1 MNIVLKSLDLVH
13 FKCFPKLHLDFHEG
27 VNNIYGENAAGKTS
41 VYDALTWLLFNKDS
55 AGGARPDIKPHHAPA
70 GTMPEVTAIL
80 TVDGE
85 PIKLRKVLREKWEK
99 PRGSSIARYAG
110 DTRDYYIDD
119 VPLAENEYK
128 RRIAELIDERQFKLL
143 TDVWAV
149 TKGMHWKDRR
159 TLLAEICGLPED
171 KQLLA
176 AAPQFAELNEKVG
189 RRTVDEYKSV
199 LMKQRKDM
207 NANLNTLPVR
217 VDECSRMVSELESL
231 DFAAARAESDRLQA
245 ERERLQGEIVKLS
258 NNTLAAQARNER
270 DELKNQLSELEVENN
285 AHLAS
290 QRVPVEDETPALTAA
305 LDRAKHEAD
314 RLTRTIA
321 QETDYIASGET
332 RLNYYRARWRAI
344 DAEPF
349 TADRCPTCG
358 QVFPAERLA
367 ESRAAFAEHQKQRKD
382 ALLEDSKMVKQGIA
396 AAKDRLL
403 AAETALKTAQDEV
416 QKAQITL
423 DSYTPPVEIT
433 PENLPDYDRRKGA
446 ILTLIADA
454 DKRIDRLTGDTEQE
468 RRRLETA
475 LSAVTAEKLRHDAV
489 LAKEQT
495 LADTRRRIADLQA
508 EQRTAAAEVEQMDRL
523 IAMCEE
529 FTRYRVQAITESV
542 NSKFRLT
549 RWRLFTELVNG
560 GLADCCEPM
569 DRNGSTFDGTNN
581 AMKINIGMD
590 IIDTLSEF
598 YGVRV
603 PLFVD
608 NAESVT
614 QLQPIGSQVVR
625 LVVSEQDKELRIE

>member
-1 MNIVLKSLDLVH
+1 MKIELKSLDLVH

-27 VNNIYGENAAGKTS
+27 VNSLFGANAAGKTS
-41 VYDALTWLLFNKDS
+41 VYDALTWLLFDKDS
-55 AGGARPDIKPHHAPA
+55 AGHSRPAIKPTGAPA

-80 TVDGE
+80 EVDGE

-99 PRGSSIARYAG
+99 PRGSSIERYAG

-119 VPLAENEYK
+119 VPLAENAYK

-176 AAPQFAELNEKVG
+176 TAPQFTELNEKVG

-217 VDECSRMVSELESL
+217 VDECSRMVAELESL
-231 DFAAARAESDRLQA
+231 DFAAAHSESDRLQA
-245 ERERLQGEIVKLS
+245 ERERVQGELVKLT
-258 NNTLAAQARNER
+258 NDTLTAQAKNER
-270 DELKNQLSELEVENN
+270 DALQNQLSELEVENN
-285 AHLAS
+285 AHLVS
-290 QRVPVEDETPALTAA
+290 QRVPVEDETPVLTAA
-305 LDRAKHEAD
+305 LDRAKCEAD
-314 RLTRTIA
+314 RLTRTVA
-321 QETDYIASGET
+321 RETDYITTGENC
-332 RLNYYRARWRAI
+332 LNDYRARWRAI
-344 DAEPF
+344 DAEEF
-349 TADRCPTCG
+349 TETVCPTCH
-358 QVFPAERLA
+358 QPLPAEQVA
-367 ESRAAFAEHQKQRKD
+367 EAREAFAAHQQQRKD
-382 ALLEDSKMVKQGIA
+382 TLLEDSKFVKRGIA
-396 AAKDRLL
+396 AAQERL
-403 AAETALKTAQDEV
+403 ASAETALKNAQDEV
-416 QKAQITL
+416 QKAQAAL
-423 DSYTPPVEIT
+423 DSYTPPVIT
-433 PENLPDYDRRKGA
+433 EPENLPDYDRRRNA
-446 ILTLIADA
+446 IQMLITDTE
-454 DKRIDRLTGDTEQE
+454 KRIDRLNSDTAAEKT
-468 RRRLETA
+468 RLETEH
-475 LSAVTAEKLRHDAV
+475 AELTRRKLESDAV

-495 LADTRRRIADLQA
+495 LADTKKRIAELQA
-508 EQRTAAAEVEQMDRL
+508 EQRKAAAEVEQMDRL

-549 RWRLFTELVNG
+549 RWRLFTEQVNG

-569 DRNGSTFDGTNN
+569 DRNGSTFEGTNN
-581 AMKINIGMD
+581 AMQINIGMD
-590 IIDTLSEF
+590 IIDTLSAHF
-598 YGVRV
+598 GRRV

-614 QLQPIGSQVVR
+614 HLQPIGSQVVR

>member
-1 MNIVLKSLDLVH
+1 MKIELKSLDLVH

-27 VNNIYGENAAGKTS
+27 VNSLFGANAAGKTS
-41 VYDALTWLLFNKDS
+41 VYDALTWLLFDKDS
-55 AGGARPDIKPHHAPA
+55 AGHSRPAIKPTGVPA

-80 TVDGE
+80 KVDGE

-99 PRGSSIARYAG
+99 PRGSSIERYAG

-119 VPLAENEYK
+119 VPLAENAYK

-176 AAPQFAELNEKVG
+176 TAPQFTELNEKVG

-217 VDECSRMVSELESL
+217 VDECSRMVAELESL
-231 DFAAARAESDRLQA
+231 DFAAAHSESDRLQA
-245 ERERLQGEIVKLS
+245 ERERVQGELVKLT
-258 NNTLAAQARNER
+258 NDTLTAQAKNER
-270 DELKNQLSELEVENN
+270 DALQNQLSELEVENN
-285 AHLAS
+285 AHLVS
-290 QRVPVEDETPALTAA
+290 QRVPVEDETPVLTAA
-305 LDRAKHEAD
+305 LDRAKCEAD
-314 RLTRTIA
+314 RLTRTVA
-321 QETDYIASGET
+321 RETDYITTGENC
-332 RLNYYRARWRAI
+332 LNDYRARWRAI
-344 DAEPF
+344 DAEEF
-349 TADRCPTCG
+349 TETVCPTCH
-358 QVFPAERLA
+358 QPLPAEQVA
-367 ESRAAFAEHQKQRKD
+367 EAREAFAAHQQQRKD
-382 ALLEDSKMVKQGIA
+382 TLLEDSKFVKRGIA
-396 AAKDRLL
+396 AAQERL
-403 AAETALKTAQDEV
+403 ASAETALKNAQDEV
-416 QKAQITL
+416 QKAQAAL
-423 DSYTPPVEIT
+423 DSYTPPVIT
-433 PENLPDYDRRKGA
+433 EPENLPDYDRRRNA
-446 ILTLIADA
+446 IQMLITDTE
-454 DKRIDRLTGDTEQE
+454 KRIDRLNSDTAAEKT
-468 RRRLETA
+468 RLETEH
-475 LSAVTAEKLRHDAV
+475 AELTRRKLESDAV

-495 LADTRRRIADLQA
+495 LADTKKRIAELQT
-508 EQRTAAAEVEQMDRL
+508 EQRKAAAEVEQMDRL

-549 RWRLFTELVNG
+549 RWRLFTEQVNG

-569 DRNGSTFDGTNN
+569 DMNGSTFEGTNN
-581 AMKINIGMD
+581 AMQINIGMD
-590 IIDTLSEF
+590 IIDTLSAHF
-598 YGVRV
+598 GRRV

-614 QLQPIGSQVVR
+614 HLQPIGSQVVR

>member
-1 MNIVLKSLDLVH
+1 MNILLKSLDLVH
-13 FKCFPKLHLDFHEG
+13 FKCFPKLHLDFHDG

-70 GTMPEVTAIL
+70 GTMPEVTAVL
-80 TVDGE
+80 EVDGE

-99 PRGSSIARYAG
+99 PRGSSIERYAG

-128 RRIAELIDERQFKLL
+128 RRIAELIDEQQFKLL

-149 TKGMHWKDRR
+149 TSKMHWKDRR

-207 NANLNTLPVR
+207 NVNLNTLPVR
-217 VDECSRMVSELESL
+217 VDECSRMVTELESL
-231 DFAAARAESDRLQA
+231 DFAAAHSESDRLQA
-245 ERERLQGEIVKLS
+245 ERERVQGELVKLT
-258 NNTLAAQARNER
+258 NNTLAAQARNE
-270 DELKNQLSELEVENN
+270 LGALQNQLRELETENN

-290 QRVPVEDETPALTAA
+290 QRVPVEDKTDELRRALSERKQ
-305 LDRAKHEAD
+305 DVD
-314 RLTRTIA
+314 RLQRTIDHEK
-321 QETDYIASGET
+321 QYIADGET
-332 RLNYYRARWRAI
+332 RLNDYRARWRAI
-344 DAEPF
+344 DAEEF
-349 TADRCPTCG
+349 TETVCPTCH
-358 QVFPAERLA
+358 QPLPAEQVA
-367 ESRAAFAEHQKQRKD
+367 EAREAFDAYQQQRKD
-382 ALLEDSKMVKQGIA
+382 ALLEDSKLVKQGIA
-396 AAKDRLL
+396 AAQERL
-403 AAETALKTAQDEV
+403 ANAETALKSAQDEV

-495 LADTRRRIADLQA
+495 LADTRRRIAELQA

-542 NSKFRLT
+542 NSRFRLT
-549 RWRLFTELVNG
+549 RWRLFTEQVNG

-569 DRNGSTFDGTNN
+569 DRNGSTFEGTNN

-614 QLQPIGSQVVR
+614 HLQPIGSQVVR

>member
-1 MNIVLKSLDLVH
+1 MKIELKSLDLVH

-27 VNNIYGENAAGKTS
+27 VNSLFGANAAGKTS
-41 VYDALTWLLFNKDS
+41 VYDALTWLLFDKDS
-55 AGGARPDIKPHHAPA
+55 AGHSRPAVKPTGAPA
-70 GTMPEVTAIL
+70 GAMPEVTAIL
-80 TVDGE
+80 EVDGE

-99 PRGSSIARYAG
+99 PRGSSIERYAG

-119 VPLAENEYK
+119 VPLAENAYK
-128 RRIAELIDERQFKLL
+128 RRITELIDERQFKLL

-149 TKGMHWKDRR
+149 AKGMHWKDRR

-176 AAPQFAELNEKVG
+176 TAPQFAELTEKVG

-217 VDECSRMVSELESL
+217 VDECSRMVAELESL
-231 DFAAARAESDRLQA
+231 DFAAAHSESDRLQA
-245 ERERLQGEIVKLS
+245 ERERVQGELVKLT
-258 NNTLAAQARNER
+258 NNTLAAQARNEL
-270 DELKNQLSELEVENN
+270 DALQNQLRELETENN

-305 LDRAKHEAD
+305 LDRAKREAD

-321 QETDYIASGET
+321 QECDLILSGET
-332 RLNYYRARWRAI
+332 RLNDYRARWRAI
-344 DAEPF
+344 DAEVF
-349 TADRCPTCG
+349 TDEHCPTCG

-367 ESRAAFAEHQKQRKD
+367 VARQSFEGGKNRRKNE
-382 ALLEDSKMVKQGIA
+382 LLEDSNLLKTQIS

-403 AAETALKTAQDEV
+403 TAETALKTAQDEV
-416 QKAQITL
+416 QKAQIAL
-423 DSYTPPVEIT
+423 DSYTPPVEVVS
-433 PENLPDYDRRKGA
+433 ENLPDYDRRKGA

-454 DKRIDRLTGDTEQE
+454 DKRIDRLNSDTEQE

-475 LSAVTAEKLRHDAV
+475 LSAVTAEKLTHDAV

-542 NSKFRLT
+542 NSRFRLT
-549 RWRLFTELVNG
+549 RWQLFTEQVNG

-569 DRNGSTFDGTNN
+569 DSNGTAFEGTNN

-590 IIDTLSEF
+590 IIDTLSAHF
-598 YGVRV
+598 GRRV

-614 QLQPIGSQVVR
+614 HLQPIGSQVVR
-625 LVVSEQDKELRIE
+625 LVVSEADKELRIE

>member
-1 MNIVLKSLDLVH
+1 MKIELKSLDLVH

-27 VNNIYGENAAGKTS
+27 VNSLFGANAAGKTS
-41 VYDALTWLLFNKDS
+41 VYDALTWLLFDKDS
-55 AGGARPDIKPHHAPA
+55 AGHSRPAIKPTGASA

-80 TVDGE
+80 EVDGE

-99 PRGSSIARYAG
+99 PRGSSIERYAG

-119 VPLAENEYK
+119 VPLAENAYK

-176 AAPQFAELNEKVG
+176 TAPQFTELNEKVG

-231 DFAAARAESDRLQA
+231 DFAAAHAESDRLQT

-270 DELKNQLSELEVENN
+270 DALQVQLRELEAENA

-305 LDRAKHEAD
+305 LDRAKREAD

-321 QETDYIASGET
+321 QERDLVLNGET
-332 RLNYYRARWRAI
+332 RLDDYRARWRAI
-344 DAEPF
+344 DAEVF
-349 TADRCPTCG
+349 TDEHCPTCG

-382 ALLEDSKMVKQGIA
+382 ALLEDSKMVKQGIS

-403 AAETALKTAQDEV
+403 TAETALKTAQDEV

-454 DKRIDRLTGDTEQE
+454 DKRIDRLNSDTEQE

-475 LSAVTAEKLRHDAV
+475 LSAVTAEKLTHDAV

-495 LADTRRRIADLQA
+495 LADTRRRIAALQA
-508 EQRTAAAEVEQMDRL
+508 EQRTAAAEMEQMDRL

-542 NSKFRLT
+542 NSRFRLT
-549 RWRLFTELVNG
+549 RWRLFTEQVNG

-569 DRNGSTFDGTNN
+569 DSNGTAFEGTNN

-614 QLQPIGSQVVR
+614 HLQEIGSQVVR
-625 LVVSEQDKELRIE
+625 LVVSEADKELRIE

>member
-1 MNIVLKSLDLVH
+1 MKIELKSLDLVH

-27 VNNIYGENAAGKTS
+27 VNSLFGANAAGKTS
-41 VYDALTWLLFNKDS
+41 VYDALTWLLFDKDS
-55 AGGARPDIKPHHAPA
+55 AGHSRPAIKPTGAPA
-70 GTMPEVTAIL
+70 GAMPEVTAML
-80 TVDGE
+80 EVDGE

-99 PRGSSIARYAG
+99 PRGSSIERYAG

-119 VPLAENEYK
+119 VPLAENAYK
-128 RRIAELIDERQFKLL
+128 RRIAELIDEQQFKLL

-149 TKGMHWKDRR
+149 TSKMHWKDRR

-189 RRTVDEYKSV
+189 RRTVDEFKSV

-217 VDECSRMVSELESL
+217 VDECSRMVGELESL
-231 DFAAARAESDRLQA
+231 DFAAAHSESDRLQA

-542 NSKFRLT
+542 NSRFRLT
-549 RWRLFTELVNG
+549 RWRLFTEQVNG

-569 DRNGSTFDGTNN
+569 DSNGTAFEGTNN
-581 AMKINIGMD
+581 AMKINIGVD

>member
-1 MNIVLKSLDLVH
+1 MNILLKSLDLVH
-13 FKCFPKLHLDFHEG
+13 FKCFNVLHLDFHEG
-27 VNNIYGENAAGKTS
+27 VNNIYGENTAGKTS

-55 AGGARPDIKPHHAPA
+55 AGNARPDIKPHGAPA
-70 GTMPEVTAIL
+70 GTMPEVTAVL
-80 TVDGE
+80 EVDGE
-85 PIKLRKVLREKWEK
+85 PLKLRKVLREKWEK
-99 PRGSSIARYAG
+99 PRGSSIERYAG

-128 RRIAELIDERQFKLL
+128 RRIAELIDEQQFKLL

-149 TKGMHWKDRR
+149 TSKMHWKDRR

-217 VDECSRMVSELESL
+217 VDECSRMVTELESL
-231 DFAAARAESDRLQA
+231 DFAAAHSESDRLQA
-245 ERERLQGEIVKLS
+245 ERERVRGELVKLA

-270 DELKNQLSELEVENN
+270 DTLQVQLRELEAENA

-290 QRVPVEDETPALTAA
+290 QRVPVEDETSALTAA
-305 LDRAKHEAD
+305 LDRAKLEAD

-321 QETDYIASGET
+321 QERDLVLNGET
-332 RLNYYRARWRAI
+332 RLDDYRARWRAI
-344 DAEPF
+344 DAEVF
-349 TADRCPTCG
+349 TDEHCPTCG

-367 ESRAAFAEHQKQRKD
+367 AAQQSFEDGKNRRKNE
-382 ALLEDSKMVKQGIA
+382 LLEDSNLLKTQIS

-403 AAETALKTAQDEV
+403 TAETALKTAQDEV
-416 QKAQITL
+416 QKAQIAL
-423 DSYTPPVEIT
+423 DGYTPPVIT
-433 PENLPDYDRRKGA
+433 EPENLPDYDRRGNA
-446 ILTLIADA
+446 IRTLIADA
-454 DKRIDRLTGDTEQE
+454 EKRLDRLNGDTAAEKS
-468 RRRLETA
+468 RLETEH
-475 LSAVTAEKLRHDAV
+475 AELTRRKLESDAV

-495 LADTRRRIADLQA
+495 LADTRRRIAELQA

-549 RWRLFTELVNG
+549 RWRLFTEQVNG

-569 DRNGSTFDGTNN
+569 DSNGTAFEGTNN

-614 QLQPIGSQVVR
+614 HLQPIGSQVVR

>member
-1 MNIVLKSLDLVH
+1 MKIELKSLDLVH

-27 VNNIYGENAAGKTS
+27 VNSLFGANAAGKTS
-41 VYDALTWLLFNKDS
+41 VYDALTWLLFDKDS
-55 AGGARPDIKPHHAPA
+55 AGHSRPAVKPTGAPA
-70 GTMPEVTAIL
+70 GAMPEVTAIL
-80 TVDGE
+80 EVDGE

-99 PRGSSIARYAG
+99 PRGSSIERYAG

-119 VPLAENEYK
+119 VPLAENAYK

-171 KQLLA
+171 KQLLST
-176 AAPQFAELNEKVG
+176 APQFVELAEKVG

-217 VDECSRMVSELESL
+217 VDECSRMVAELESL
-231 DFAAARAESDRLQA
+231 DFAAAHSESDRLQA
-245 ERERLQGEIVKLS
+245 ERERVQGELVKLT
-258 NNTLAAQARNER
+258 NNTLAAQARNE
-270 DELKNQLSELEVENN
+270 LGALQNQLRELETENN

-290 QRVPVEDETPALTAA
+290 QRVPVEDETPVLTAA
-305 LDRAKHEAD
+305 LDRAKCEAD
-314 RLTRTIA
+314 RLTRTVA
-321 QETDYIASGET
+321 QERDLVLNGET
-332 RLNYYRARWRAI
+332 RLDDYRARWRAI
-344 DAEPF
+344 DAE
-349 TADRCPTCG
+349 TCG
-358 QVFPAERLA
+358 TTCPVCHQPLPQDMLET
-367 ESRAAFAEHQKQRKD
+367 SQDAFAAHQKQRKN

-403 AAETALKTAQDEV
+403 TAETALKTAQDEV
-416 QKAQITL
+416 QKAQISL
-423 DSYTPPVEIT
+423 DSYTPPVEVV

-454 DKRIDRLTGDTEQE
+454 DKRIDRLTSDTEQE

-495 LADTRRRIADLQA
+495 LSDTRRRIADLQA
-508 EQRTAAAEVEQMDRL
+508 EQRTAAAEMEQMDRL

-549 RWRLFTELVNG
+549 RWRLFTEQVNG

-569 DRNGSTFDGTNN
+569 DMNGSTFEGTNN
-581 AMKINIGMD
+581 AMQINIGMD
-590 IIDTLSEF
+590 IIDTLSAHF
-598 YGVRV
+598 GRRV

-614 QLQPIGSQVVR
+614 HLQPIGSQVVR

>member
-1 MNIVLKSLDLVH
+1 MEIELKSLDLVH

-27 VNNIYGENAAGKTS
+27 VNSLFGANAAGKTS
-41 VYDALTWLLFNKDS
+41 VYDALTWLLFDKDS
-55 AGGARPDIKPHHAPA
+55 AGHSRPAIKPTGAPA
-70 GTMPEVTAIL
+70 GAMPEVTAIL
-80 TVDGE
+80 EVDGE

-99 PRGSSIARYAG
+99 PRGSSIERYAG

-119 VPLAENEYK
+119 VPLAENAYK

-176 AAPQFAELNEKVG
+176 TAPQFTELDEKVG

-217 VDECSRMVSELESL
+217 VDECSRMVAELESL
-231 DFAAARAESDRLQA
+231 DFAAAHSESDRLQA
-245 ERERLQGEIVKLS
+245 ERERVQGELVKLA
-258 NNTLAAQARNER
+258 NNTLAAQARNE
-270 DELKNQLSELEVENN
+270 LGALQNQLRELEAENN

-290 QRVPVEDETPALTAA
+290 QRVPVEDETPVLTAA
-305 LDRAKHEAD
+305 LDRAKCEAD
-314 RLTRTIA
+314 RLTRTVA
-321 QETDYIASGET
+321 QERDLVLNGET
-332 RLNYYRARWRAI
+332 RLDDYRARWRAI
-344 DAEPF
+344 DAE
-349 TADRCPTCG
+349 TCG
-358 QVFPAERLA
+358 TTCPVCHQPLPQDMLET
-367 ESRAAFAEHQKQRKD
+367 SQDAFAAHQKQRKD

-403 AAETALKTAQDEV
+403 TAETALKTAQDEV
-416 QKAQITL
+416 QKAQISL
-423 DSYTPPVEIT
+423 DSYTPPVEVV

-454 DKRIDRLTGDTEQE
+454 DKRIDRLTSDTEQE

-495 LADTRRRIADLQA
+495 LSDTRRRIADLQA
-508 EQRTAAAEVEQMDRL
+508 EQRTAAAEMEQMDRL

-549 RWRLFTELVNG
+549 RWRLFTEQVNG

-569 DRNGSTFDGTNN
+569 DMNDSTFESTNN
-581 AMKINIGMD
+581 AMQINIGMD
-590 IIDTLSEF
+590 IIDTLSAHF
-598 YGVRV
+598 GRRV

-614 QLQPIGSQVVR
+614 HLQPIGSQVVR

>member
-1 MNIVLKSLDLVH
+1 MNILLKSLDLVH
-13 FKCFPKLHLDFHEG
+13 FKCFNVLHLDFHEG

-55 AGGARPDIKPHHAPA
+55 AGNARPDIKPHHAPA
-70 GTMPEVTAIL
+70 GAMPEVTAIL
-80 TVDGE
+80 EVDGE

-99 PRGSSIARYAG
+99 PRGSSIERYAG

-128 RRIAELIDERQFKLL
+128 RRIAELIDEQQFKLL

-149 TKGMHWKDRR
+149 TSKMHWKDRR

-176 AAPQFAELNEKVG
+176 TAPQFAELTEKVG

-231 DFAAARAESDRLQA
+231 DFAAAHAESDRLQT

-270 DELKNQLSELEVENN
+270 DALQVQLRELEAENA

-321 QETDYIASGET
+321 QERDLVLNGET
-332 RLNYYRARWRAI
+332 RLDDYRARWRAI
-344 DAEPF
+344 DAEVF
-349 TADRCPTCG
+349 TDEHCPTCG

-367 ESRAAFAEHQKQRKD
+367 AARQSFEDGKNRRKNK
-382 ALLEDSKMVKQGIA
+382 LLEDSNLLKTQIA

-403 AAETALKTAQDEV
+403 TAETALKTAQDEL
-416 QKAQITL
+416 QKAQIAL
-423 DSYTPPVEIT
+423 DSYTPPVEVV

-454 DKRIDRLTGDTEQE
+454 DKRIDQLNSDTEQE

-475 LSAVTAEKLRHDAV
+475 LSAVTAEKLTHDAV

-542 NSKFRLT
+542 NSRFRLT
-549 RWRLFTELVNG
+549 RWQLFTEQVNG

-569 DRNGSTFDGTNN
+569 DSNGTAFEGTNN

-614 QLQPIGSQVVR
+614 HLQEIGSQVVR

>member
-27 VNNIYGENAAGKTS
+27 VNSLFGANAAGKTS

-55 AGGARPDIKPHHAPA
+55 AGGARPDIKPTGAPA
-70 GTMPEVTAIL
+70 GAMPEVTAIL
-80 TVDGE
+80 EVDGE

-99 PRGSSIARYAG
+99 PRGSSIERYAG

-119 VPLAENEYK
+119 VPLAENAYK
-128 RRIAELIDERQFKLL
+128 RRIAELIDEQQFKLL

-149 TKGMHWKDRR
+149 TSKMHWKDRR

-176 AAPQFAELNEKVG
+176 TAPQFAELTEKVG

-231 DFAAARAESDRLQA
+231 DFAAAHAESDRLQT

-270 DELKNQLSELEVENN
+270 DALQVQLRELEAENA

-305 LDRAKHEAD
+305 LDRAKREAD

-321 QETDYIASGET
+321 QERDLVLNGET
-332 RLNYYRARWRAI
+332 RLDDYRARWRAI
-344 DAEPF
+344 DAEVF
-349 TADRCPTCG
+349 TDEHCPTCG

-403 AAETALKTAQDEV
+403 TAETALKTAQDEL
-416 QKAQITL
+416 QKAQIAL
-423 DSYTPPVEIT
+423 DSYTPPVEVV
-433 PENLPDYDRRKGA
+433 PENLPDYDRHKGA

-454 DKRIDRLTGDTEQE
+454 DKRIDRLNSDTEQE

-475 LSAVTAEKLRHDAV
+475 LSAVTAEKLTHDAV

-508 EQRTAAAEVEQMDRL
+508 EQRKAAAEVEQMDRL

-549 RWRLFTELVNG
+549 RWRLFTEQVNG
-560 GLADCCEPM
+560 GLVDCCEPM
-569 DRNGSTFDGTNN
+569 DRNGSTFEGTNN

-590 IIDTLSEF
+590 IIDTLSAHF
-598 YGVRV
+598 SRRV

>member
-41 VYDALTWLLFNKDS
+41 VYDALTWLLFDKDS
-55 AGGARPDIKPHHAPA
+55 AGHSRPAIKPTGAPA
-70 GTMPEVTAIL
+70 GTMPEVTAVL
-80 TVDGE
+80 EVDGE

-99 PRGSSIARYAG
+99 PRGSSIERYAG

-245 ERERLQGEIVKLS
+245 ERERVQGELVKLT
-258 NNTLAAQARNER
+258 NNTLTAQARNE
-270 DELKNQLSELEVENN
+270 LGALQNQLRELEAENN

-305 LDRAKHEAD
+305 LDRAKREAD

-321 QETDYIASGET
+321 QERDLVLNGET
-332 RLNYYRARWRAI
+332 RLDDYRARWRAI
-344 DAEPF
+344 DAEVF
-349 TADRCPTCG
+349 TDEHCPTCG

-367 ESRAAFAEHQKQRKD
+367 AARQSFEDGKNRRKNE
-382 ALLEDSKMVKQGIA
+382 LLEDSNLLKTQIS
-396 AAKDRLL
+396 AAKERLL
-403 AAETALKTAQDEV
+403 TAETALKTAQNEV
-416 QKAQITL
+416 QKAQIAL
-423 DSYTPPVEIT
+423 DGYMPPVIVE
-433 PENLPDYDRRKGA
+433 PENLPDYDRRGNA
-446 ILTLIADA
+446 IRTLIADA
-454 DKRIDRLTGDTEQE
+454 EKRLDRLSGDTAAEKS
-468 RRRLETA
+468 RLE
-475 LSAVTAEKLRHDAV
+475 AEHAELTRRKLESDAV

-495 LADTRRRIADLQA
+495 LADTRRRIAELQA

-549 RWRLFTELVNG
+549 RWRLFTEQVNG

-569 DRNGSTFDGTNN
+569 DSNGTAFEGTNN

-614 QLQPIGSQVVR
+614 HLQPIGSQVVR
-625 LVVSEQDKELRIE
+625 LVVSEADKELRIE

>member
-1 MNIVLKSLDLVH
+1 MKIELKSLDLVH

-27 VNNIYGENAAGKTS
+27 VNSLFGANAAGKTS
-41 VYDALTWLLFNKDS
+41 VYDALTWLLFDKDS
-55 AGGARPDIKPHHAPA
+55 AGHSRPAIKPTGAPA
-70 GTMPEVTAIL
+70 GTMPEVTAIME
-80 TVDGE
+80 VDGE

-99 PRGSSIARYAG
+99 PRGSSIERYAG

-119 VPLAENEYK
+119 VPLAENAYK

-149 TKGMHWKDRR
+149 AKGMHWKDRR

-171 KQLLA
+171 KQLLYT
-176 AAPQFAELNEKVG
+176 APQFAELAEKVG

-217 VDECSRMVSELESL
+217 VDECSRMVTELESL
-231 DFAAARAESDRLQA
+231 DFAAAHSESDRLQT

-270 DELKNQLSELEVENN
+270 DALQVQLRELEAENA

-305 LDRAKHEAD
+305 LDRAKREAD

-321 QETDYIASGET
+321 QERDLVLNGET
-332 RLNYYRARWRAI
+332 RLDDYRARWRAT
-344 DAEPF
+344 DAEVF
-349 TADRCPTCG
+349 TDEHCPTCG

-403 AAETALKTAQDEV
+403 TAETALKTAQDEL
-416 QKAQITL
+416 QKAQIAL
-423 DSYTPPVEIT
+423 DSYTPPVEVV

-454 DKRIDRLTGDTEQE
+454 DKRIDRLN
-468 RRRLETA
+468 
-475 LSAVTAEKLRHDAV
+475 S
-489 LAKEQT
+489 
-495 LADTRRRIADLQA
+495 RIL
-508 EQRTAAAEVEQMDRL
+508 
-523 IAMCEE
+523 
-529 FTRYRVQAITESV
+529 
-542 NSKFRLT
+542 
-549 RWRLFTELVNG
+549 
-560 GLADCCEPM
+560 
-569 DRNGSTFDGTNN
+569 
-581 AMKINIGMD
+581 
-590 IIDTLSEF
+590 
-598 YGVRV
+598 
-603 PLFVD
+603 
-608 NAESVT
+608 
-614 QLQPIGSQVVR
+614 
-625 LVVSEQDKELRIE
+625 

>member
-1 MNIVLKSLDLVH
+1 MKIELKSLDLVH

-41 VYDALTWLLFNKDS
+41 VYDSLTWLLFDKDS
-55 AGGARPDIKPHHAPA
+55 AGHSRPAVKPTGAPA
-70 GTMPEVTAIL
+70 GAMPEVTAIL
-80 TVDGE
+80 EVDGE

-99 PRGSSIARYAG
+99 PRGSSVERYAG

-119 VPLAENEYK
+119 VPLAENAYK

-176 AAPQFAELNEKVG
+176 ATPQFTELNEKVG

-217 VDECSRMVSELESL
+217 VDECSRMVTELESL
-231 DFAAARAESDRLQA
+231 DFAAAHSESDRLQA
-245 ERERLQGEIVKLS
+245 ERERVQGELVKLT
-258 NNTLAAQARNER
+258 NNTLAAQARNE
-270 DELKNQLSELEVENN
+270 LGALQNQLRELETENN

-290 QRVPVEDETPALTAA
+290 QRVPVEDKTDELNRALSERKQ
-305 LDRAKHEAD
+305 DVD
-314 RLTRTIA
+314 RLQRTIDH
-321 QETDYIASGET
+321 EKRYIADGET
-332 RLNYYRARWRAI
+332 RLDDYRARWRAI
-344 DAEPF
+344 DAEVF
-349 TADRCPTCG
+349 TDEHCPTCG

-403 AAETALKTAQDEV
+403 TAETALKTAQDEL
-416 QKAQITL
+416 QKAQIAL
-423 DSYTPPVEIT
+423 DSYTPPVEVV

-454 DKRIDRLTGDTEQE
+454 DKRIDRLNSDTEQE

-475 LSAVTAEKLRHDAV
+475 LSAVTAEKLTHDAV

-542 NSKFRLT
+542 NSRFRLT
-549 RWRLFTELVNG
+549 RWRLFTEQVNG

-569 DRNGSTFDGTNN
+569 DSNGTAFEGTNN

-614 QLQPIGSQVVR
+614 HLQPIGSQVVR

>member
-13 FKCFPKLHLDFHEG
+13 FKCFNVLHLDFHEG
-27 VNNIYGENAAGKTS
+27 VNSLFGANAAGKTS
-41 VYDALTWLLFNKDS
+41 VYDALTWLLFDKDS
-55 AGGARPDIKPHHAPA
+55 TGHSRPAIKPTGAPA

-80 TVDGE
+80 EVDGE

-99 PRGSSIARYAG
+99 PRGSSIERYAG

-128 RRIAELIDERQFKLL
+128 RRIAELIDEQQFKLL

-149 TKGMHWKDRR
+149 TSKMHWKDRR

-176 AAPQFAELNEKVG
+176 TAPQFAELTEKVG

-245 ERERLQGEIVKLS
+245 ERERVQGELVNLA
-258 NNTLAAQARNER
+258 NNTLVAQARNE
-270 DELKNQLSELEVENN
+270 LGALQNQLRELEAENN

-290 QRVPVEDETPALTAA
+290 QRVPVEDETPVLTAA
-305 LDRAKHEAD
+305 LDRAKREAD

-321 QETDYIASGET
+321 QERDLVLNGET
-332 RLNYYRARWRAI
+332 RLDDYRARWRAI
-344 DAEPF
+344 DAEVF
-349 TADRCPTCG
+349 TDEHCPTCG

-403 AAETALKTAQDEV
+403 TAETALKTAQDEL
-416 QKAQITL
+416 QKAQIAL
-423 DSYTPPVEIT
+423 DSYTPPVEVV

-454 DKRIDRLTGDTEQE
+454 DKRIDRLSSDTEQE
-468 RRRLETA
+468 RRRLEA
-475 LSAVTAEKLRHDAV
+475 DLAAVTAEKLTHDAV

-495 LADTRRRIADLQA
+495 LADTRRRIAALQA
-508 EQRTAAAEVEQMDRL
+508 EQRTAAAEMEQMDRL

-542 NSKFRLT
+542 NSRFRLT
-549 RWRLFTELVNG
+549 RWRLFTEQVNG

-569 DRNGSTFDGTNN
+569 DSNGTAFEGTNN

-614 QLQPIGSQVVR
+614 HLQPIGSQVVR

>member
-41 VYDALTWLLFNKDS
+41 VYDALTWLLFDKDS
-55 AGGARPDIKPHHAPA
+55 AGHSRPAVKLHGAPQ

-80 TVDGE
+80 IVDGE
-85 PIKLRKVLREKWEK
+85 EMKLRKVLREKWEK
-99 PRGSSIARYAG
+99 PRGSSIERYAG
-110 DTRDYYIDD
+110 DTRDHYIDD
-119 VPLAENEYK
+119 VPLTENEYK
-128 RRIAELIDERQFKLL
+128 RRIAELIDENRFKLL

-149 TKGMHWKDRR
+149 TSKMHWKDRR
-159 TLLAEICGLPED
+159 ALLAEICGLPED
-171 KQLLA
+171 RELLA
-176 AAPQFAELNEKVG
+176 TAPQFSELNEKVG
-189 RRTVDEYKSV
+189 RRTVDEFKAV
-199 LMKQRKDM
+199 LAKQRKDA

-231 DFAAARAESDRLQA
+231 DFAAAHAESDRLQT
-245 ERERLQGEIVKLS
+245 ERERVQGELVKLT
-258 NNTLAAQARNER
+258 NNTLAAQARNE
-270 DELKNQLSELEVENN
+270 LGALQNQLRELETENN

-290 QRVPVEDETPALTAA
+290 QRVPVEDKTDELRRALSERKQDV
-305 LDRAKHEAD
+305 DRFQ
-314 RLTRTIA
+314 RTIDH
-321 QETDYIASGET
+321 EKRYIADGET
-332 RLNYYRARWRAI
+332 RLNDYRARWRAI
-344 DAEPF
+344 DMEEF
-349 TADRCPTCG
+349 TETVCPTCH
-358 QVFPAERLA
+358 QPLPAEQIA
-367 ESRAAFAEHQKQRKD
+367 EAHEAFAAHQQQRKD
-382 ALLEDSKMVKQGIA
+382 ALLEDSKLVKQGIA
-396 AAKDRLL
+396 AAQERL
-403 AAETALKTAQDEV
+403 ASAEMTLKSAQDEV
-416 QKAQITL
+416 QKAQIAL

-433 PENLPDYDRRKGA
+433 PENLLDYDRRKGA
-446 ILTLIADA
+446 ILALIADA
-454 DKRIDRLTGDTEQE
+454 DKRIDRLNSDTEQE

-475 LSAVTAEKLRHDAV
+475 LSAVTAEKLTHDAV

-542 NSKFRLT
+542 NSRFRLT
-549 RWRLFTELVNG
+549 RWRLFTEQVNG

-569 DRNGSTFDGTNN
+569 DSNGTAFEGTNN

-614 QLQPIGSQVVR
+614 HLQPIGSQVVR
-625 LVVSEQDKELRIE
+625 LVVSEADKELRIE

>member
-1 MNIVLKSLDLVH
+1 MKIELKSLDLVH

-27 VNNIYGENAAGKTS
+27 VNSLFGANAAGKTS
-41 VYDALTWLLFNKDS
+41 VYDALTWLLFDKDS
-55 AGGARPDIKPHHAPA
+55 AGHSRPAIKPTGAPA
-70 GTMPEVTAIL
+70 GAMPEVTAIL
-80 TVDGE
+80 EVDGE

-99 PRGSSIARYAG
+99 PRGSSIERYAG

-119 VPLAENEYK
+119 VPLAENAYK

-149 TKGMHWKDRR
+149 TKEMHWKDRR

-176 AAPQFAELNEKVG
+176 AAPQFTELNEKVG

-217 VDECSRMVSELESL
+217 VDECSRMVAELESL
-231 DFAAARAESDRLQA
+231 DFAAAHSESDRLQA
-245 ERERLQGEIVKLS
+245 ERERVQGELVKLT
-258 NNTLAAQARNER
+258 NDTLTAQAKNER
-270 DELKNQLSELEVENN
+270 DALQNQLSELEVENN
-285 AHLAS
+285 AHLVS
-290 QRVPVEDETPALTAA
+290 QRVPVEDETPVLTAA
-305 LDRAKHEAD
+305 LDRAKCEAD
-314 RLTRTIA
+314 RLTRTVA
-321 QETDYIASGET
+321 RETDYITTGENC
-332 RLNYYRARWRAI
+332 LNDYRARWRAI
-344 DAEPF
+344 DAEEF
-349 TADRCPTCG
+349 TETVCPTCH
-358 QVFPAERLA
+358 QPLPAEQVA
-367 ESRAAFAEHQKQRKD
+367 EAREAFAAHQQQRKD
-382 ALLEDSKMVKQGIA
+382 TLLEDSKFVKRGIA

-403 AAETALKTAQDEV
+403 TAETALKTAQDEV
-416 QKAQITL
+416 QKAQISL
-423 DSYTPPVEIT
+423 DSYTPPVEVV

-454 DKRIDRLTGDTEQE
+454 DKRIDRLTSDTEQE

-495 LADTRRRIADLQA
+495 LSDTRRRIADLQA
-508 EQRTAAAEVEQMDRL
+508 EQRKAAAEVEQMDRL

-529 FTRYRVQAITESV
+529 FTCYRVQAITESV

-549 RWRLFTELVNG
+549 RWRLFTEQVNG

-569 DRNGSTFDGTNN
+569 DRNGSTFEGTNN

-590 IIDTLSEF
+590 IIDTLSAHF
-598 YGVRV
+598 GRRV

-614 QLQPIGSQVVR
+614 HLQPIGSQVVR

>member
-1 MNIVLKSLDLVH
+1 MKIELKSLDLVH

-27 VNNIYGENAAGKTS
+27 VNSLFGANAAGKTS
-41 VYDALTWLLFNKDS
+41 VYDALTWLLFDKDS
-55 AGGARPDIKPHHAPA
+55 AGHSRPAIKPTGAPA

-80 TVDGE
+80 EVDGE

-99 PRGSSIARYAG
+99 PRGSSIERYAG

-119 VPLAENEYK
+119 VPLAENAYK

-176 AAPQFAELNEKVG
+176 AAPQFTELNEKVG

-217 VDECSRMVSELESL
+217 VDECSRMVAELESL
-231 DFAAARAESDRLQA
+231 DFAAAHSESDRLQA
-245 ERERLQGEIVKLS
+245 ERERVQGELVKLT
-258 NNTLAAQARNER
+258 NDTLTAQAKNER
-270 DELKNQLSELEVENN
+270 DALQNQLSELEVENN
-285 AHLAS
+285 AHLVS
-290 QRVPVEDETPALTAA
+290 QRVPVEDETPVLTAA
-305 LDRAKHEAD
+305 LDRAKCEAD
-314 RLTRTIA
+314 RLTRTVA
-321 QETDYIASGET
+321 RETDYITTGENC
-332 RLNYYRARWRAI
+332 LNDYRARWRAI
-344 DAEPF
+344 DAEEF
-349 TADRCPTCG
+349 TETVCPTCH
-358 QVFPAERLA
+358 QPLPAEQVA
-367 ESRAAFAEHQKQRKD
+367 EAREAFAAHQQQRKD
-382 ALLEDSKMVKQGIA
+382 TLLEDSKFVKRGIA
-396 AAKDRLL
+396 AAQERL
-403 AAETALKTAQDEV
+403 ASAETALKNAQDEV
-416 QKAQITL
+416 QKAQAAL
-423 DSYTPPVEIT
+423 DSYTPPVIT
-433 PENLPDYDRRKGA
+433 EPENLPDYDRRRNA
-446 ILTLIADA
+446 IQMLITDTE
-454 DKRIDRLTGDTEQE
+454 KRIDRLNSDTAAEKT
-468 RRRLETA
+468 RLE
-475 LSAVTAEKLRHDAV
+475 AEHAELTRRKLESDAV
-489 LAKEQT
+489 LAKELT
-495 LADTRRRIADLQA
+495 LADTRRRIAELQA

-560 GLADCCEPM
+560 GLVDCCEPM
-569 DRNGSTFDGTNN
+569 DRNGSTFEGTNN
-581 AMKINIGMD
+581 AMQINIGMD
-590 IIDTLSEF
+590 IIDTLSAHF
-598 YGVRV
+598 GRRV

-614 QLQPIGSQVVR
+614 HLQPIGSQVVR

>member
-1 MNIVLKSLDLVH
+1 MNILLKSLDLVH
-13 FKCFPKLHLDFHEG
+13 FKCFNVLHLDFHKG

-80 TVDGE
+80 IVDGE
-85 PIKLRKVLREKWEK
+85 EMKLRKVLREKWEK
-99 PRGSSIARYAG
+99 PRGSSIERYAG

-149 TKGMHWKDRR
+149 TSKMHWKDRR

-176 AAPQFAELNEKVG
+176 AAPQFAELTEKVG

-217 VDECSRMVSELESL
+217 VDECSRMVGELENL
-231 DFAAARAESDRLQA
+231 NFAAAHAESDRLQA

-270 DELKNQLSELEVENN
+270 DALQVQLRELEAENA

-290 QRVPVEDETPALTAA
+290 QRVPVEDETSALTAA
-305 LDRAKHEAD
+305 LDRAKLEAD

-321 QETDYIASGET
+321 QERDLVLNGET
-332 RLNYYRARWRAI
+332 RLDDYRARWRAI
-344 DAEPF
+344 DAEVF
-349 TADRCPTCG
+349 TDEHCPTCG

-367 ESRAAFAEHQKQRKD
+367 AARQSFEDGKNRRKNE
-382 ALLEDSKMVKQGIA
+382 LLEDSNLLKTQIS
-396 AAKDRLL
+396 AAKERLL
-403 AAETALKTAQDEV
+403 TAETALKTAQNEV
-416 QKAQITL
+416 QKAQTAL
-423 DSYTPPVEIT
+423 DGYMPPVIVE
-433 PENLPDYDRRKGA
+433 PENLPDYDRRGNA
-446 ILTLIADA
+446 IRTLISDA
-454 DKRIDRLTGDTEQE
+454 EKRLDRLNGDVAAEKS
-468 RRRLETA
+468 RLETEH
-475 LSAVTAEKLRHDAV
+475 AELTRRKLESDAV

-495 LADTRRRIADLQA
+495 LADTRRRIAELQA

-542 NSKFRLT
+542 NSRFRLT
-549 RWRLFTELVNG
+549 RWRLFTEQVNG

-569 DRNGSTFDGTNN
+569 DSNGTAFEGTNN

-614 QLQPIGSQVVR
+614 HLQPIGSQVVR
-625 LVVSEQDKELRIE
+625 LVVSEADKELRIE

>member
-1 MNIVLKSLDLVH
+1 MKIELKSLDLVH
-13 FKCFPKLHLDFHEG
+13 FKCSPKLHLDFHEG

-55 AGGARPDIKPHHAPA
+55 AGNARPDIKPHHAPA

-80 TVDGE
+80 EVDGE

-99 PRGSSIARYAG
+99 PRGSSIERYAG

-119 VPLAENEYK
+119 VPLAENAYK

-149 TKGMHWKDRR
+149 TKEMHWKDRR

-176 AAPQFAELNEKVG
+176 AAPQFTELNEKVG

-217 VDECSRMVSELESL
+217 VDECSRMVAELESL
-231 DFAAARAESDRLQA
+231 DFAAAHSESDRLQA
-245 ERERLQGEIVKLS
+245 ERERVQGELVKLT
-258 NNTLAAQARNER
+258 NDTLTAQAKNER
-270 DELKNQLSELEVENN
+270 DALQNQLSELEVENN
-285 AHLAS
+285 AHLVS
-290 QRVPVEDETPALTAA
+290 QRVPVEDETPVLTAA
-305 LDRAKHEAD
+305 LDRAKCEAD
-314 RLTRTIA
+314 RLTRTVA
-321 QETDYIASGET
+321 RETDYITTGENC
-332 RLNYYRARWRAI
+332 LNDYRARWRAI
-344 DAEPF
+344 DAEEF
-349 TADRCPTCG
+349 TETVCPTCH
-358 QVFPAERLA
+358 QPLPAEQVA
-367 ESRAAFAEHQKQRKD
+367 EAREAFAAHQQQRKD
-382 ALLEDSKMVKQGIA
+382 TLLEDSKFVKRGIA

-403 AAETALKTAQDEV
+403 TAETALKTAQDEV
-416 QKAQITL
+416 QKAQISL
-423 DSYTPPVEIT
+423 DSYTPPVEVV

-454 DKRIDRLTGDTEQE
+454 DKRIDRLTSDTEQE

-495 LADTRRRIADLQA
+495 LSDTRRRIADLQA
-508 EQRTAAAEVEQMDRL
+508 EQRKAAAEVEQMDRL

-542 NSKFRLT
+542 NSRFRLT
-549 RWRLFTELVNG
+549 RWRLFTEQVNG

-590 IIDTLSEF
+590 IIDTLSAHF
-598 YGVRV
+598 GRRV

-614 QLQPIGSQVVR
+614 HLQPIGSQVVR

>member
-27 VNNIYGENAAGKTS
+27 VNSLFGANAAGKTS

-70 GTMPEVTAIL
+70 GTMPEVTAVL
-80 TVDGE
+80 EVDGE

-99 PRGSSIARYAG
+99 PRGSSIERYAG

-119 VPLAENEYK
+119 VPLAENAYK
-128 RRIAELIDERQFKLL
+128 RRIAELIDEQQFKLL

-149 TKGMHWKDRR
+149 TSKMHWKDRR

-176 AAPQFAELNEKVG
+176 TAPQFAELTEKVG

-231 DFAAARAESDRLQA
+231 DFAAAHAESDRLQT

-270 DELKNQLSELEVENN
+270 DALQVQLRELEAENA

-305 LDRAKHEAD
+305 LDRAKREAD

-321 QETDYIASGET
+321 QERDLVLNGET
-332 RLNYYRARWRAI
+332 RLDDYRARWRAI
-344 DAEPF
+344 DAEVF
-349 TADRCPTCG
+349 TDEHCPTCG

-403 AAETALKTAQDEV
+403 TAETALKTAQDEL
-416 QKAQITL
+416 QKAQIAL
-423 DSYTPPVEIT
+423 DSYTPPVEVV
-433 PENLPDYDRRKGA
+433 PENLPDYDRHKGA

-454 DKRIDRLTGDTEQE
+454 DKRIDRLNSDTEQE

-475 LSAVTAEKLRHDAV
+475 LSAVTAEKLTHDAV

-508 EQRTAAAEVEQMDRL
+508 EQRKAAAEVEQMDRL

-549 RWRLFTELVNG
+549 RWRLFTEQVNG
-560 GLADCCEPM
+560 GLVDCCEPM
-569 DRNGSTFDGTNN
+569 DRNGSTFEGTNN

-590 IIDTLSEF
+590 IIDTLSAHF
-598 YGVRV
+598 SRRV

>member
-1 MNIVLKSLDLVH
+1 MNILLKSLDLVH
-13 FKCFPKLHLDFHEG
+13 FKCFNVLHLDFHEG

-55 AGGARPDIKPHHAPA
+55 AGNARPDIKPHGAPA
-70 GTMPEVTAIL
+70 GTMPEVTAVL
-80 TVDGE
+80 EVDGE

-99 PRGSSIARYAG
+99 PRGSSIERYAG

-176 AAPQFAELNEKVG
+176 AAPQFTELNEKAG

-217 VDECSRMVSELESL
+217 VDECSRMVTELENL
-231 DFAAARAESDRLQA
+231 DFAAAHSESDRLQA
-245 ERERLQGEIVKLS
+245 ERERVQGELVKLT
-258 NNTLAAQARNER
+258 NNTLAAQARNE
-270 DELKNQLSELEVENN
+270 LGALQNQLRELETENN

-290 QRVPVEDETPALTAA
+290 QRVPVEDKTDELRRALSERKQ
-305 LDRAKHEAD
+305 DVD
-314 RLTRTIA
+314 RLQRTIDHEK
-321 QETDYIASGET
+321 QYIADGET
-332 RLNYYRARWRAI
+332 RLNDYRARWRAI
-344 DAEPF
+344 DTEEF
-349 TADRCPTCG
+349 TETVCPTCH
-358 QVFPAERLA
+358 QPLPAEQVA
-367 ESRAAFAEHQKQRKD
+367 EARTTFAAHQQQRKD
-382 ALLEDSKMVKQGIA
+382 ALLEDSKLVKQGIA
-396 AAKDRLL
+396 AAQERL
-403 AAETALKTAQDEV
+403 ASAETALKSAQDEV
-416 QKAQITL
+416 QKAQIAL
-423 DSYTPPVEIT
+423 DGYTPPVEIT

-542 NSKFRLT
+542 NSRFRLT
-549 RWRLFTELVNG
+549 RWQLFTEQVNG

-569 DRNGSTFDGTNN
+569 DSNGTAFEGTNN

-614 QLQPIGSQVVR
+614 HLQEIGSQVVR
-625 LVVSEQDKELRIE
+625 LVVSEADKEWRIE

>member
-128 RRIAELIDERQFKLL
+128 RRIAELIDENRFKLL

-149 TKGMHWKDRR
+149 TSKMHWKDRR

-176 AAPQFAELNEKVG
+176 TAPQFAELTEKVG

>member
-1 MNIVLKSLDLVH
+1 MEIELKSLDLVH

-27 VNNIYGENAAGKTS
+27 VNSLFGANAAGKTS
-41 VYDALTWLLFNKDS
+41 VYDALTWLLFDKDS
-55 AGGARPDIKPHHAPA
+55 AGHSRPAIKPTGAPA

-80 TVDGE
+80 EVDGE

-99 PRGSSIARYAG
+99 PRGSSIERYAG

-119 VPLAENEYK
+119 VPLAENAYK

-176 AAPQFAELNEKVG
+176 TAPQFAELTEKVG

-217 VDECSRMVSELESL
+217 VDECSRMVAELESL
-231 DFAAARAESDRLQA
+231 DFAAAHSESDRLQA
-245 ERERLQGEIVKLS
+245 ERERVQGELVKLT
-258 NNTLAAQARNER
+258 NNTLAAQARNE
-270 DELKNQLSELEVENN
+270 LGALQNQLRELETENN

-290 QRVPVEDETPALTAA
+290 QRVPVEDETPVLTAA
-305 LDRAKHEAD
+305 LDRAKCEAD
-314 RLTRTIA
+314 RLTRTVA
-321 QETDYIASGET
+321 QERDLVLNGET
-332 RLNYYRARWRAI
+332 RLDDYRARWRAI
-344 DAEPF
+344 DAE
-349 TADRCPTCG
+349 TCG
-358 QVFPAERLA
+358 TTCPVCHQPLPQDMLET
-367 ESRAAFAEHQKQRKD
+367 SQDAFAAHQKQRKD

-403 AAETALKTAQDEV
+403 TAETALKTAQDEV
-416 QKAQITL
+416 QKAQISL
-423 DSYTPPVEIT
+423 DSYTPPVEVV

-454 DKRIDRLTGDTEQE
+454 DKRIDRLTSDTEQE

-495 LADTRRRIADLQA
+495 LSDTRRRIADLQA
-508 EQRTAAAEVEQMDRL
+508 EQRTAAAEMEQMDRL

-549 RWRLFTELVNG
+549 RWRLFTEQVNG

-569 DRNGSTFDGTNN
+569 DRNGSTFEGTNN
-581 AMKINIGMD
+581 AMQINIGMD
-590 IIDTLSEF
+590 IIDTLSAHF
-598 YGVRV
+598 GRRV

-614 QLQPIGSQVVR
+614 HLQPIGSQVVR

>member
-1 MNIVLKSLDLVH
+1 MKIELKSLNLVH

-41 VYDALTWLLFNKDS
+41 VYDALTWLLFDKDS
-55 AGGARPDIKPHHAPA
+55 AGHSRPAVKPTGAPA
-70 GTMPEVTAIL
+70 GAMPEVTAIL
-80 TVDGE
+80 DVDGE

-99 PRGSSIARYAG
+99 PRGSSIERYAG

-119 VPLAENEYK
+119 VPLAENAYK

-143 TDVWAV
+143 TDVWVV

-176 AAPQFAELNEKVG
+176 TAPQFAELTEKVG

-217 VDECSRMVSELESL
+217 VDECSRMVAELESL
-231 DFAAARAESDRLQA
+231 DFAAAHSESDRLQA
-245 ERERLQGEIVKLS
+245 ERERVQGELVKLT
-258 NNTLAAQARNER
+258 NDTLTAQAKNER
-270 DELKNQLSELEVENN
+270 DALQNQLSELEVENN
-285 AHLAS
+285 AHLVS
-290 QRVPVEDETPALTAA
+290 QRVPVEDETPVLTAA
-305 LDRAKHEAD
+305 LDRAKCEAD
-314 RLTRTIA
+314 RLTRTVA
-321 QETDYIASGET
+321 RETDYITTGENC
-332 RLNYYRARWRAI
+332 LNDYRARWRAI
-344 DAEPF
+344 DAEEF
-349 TADRCPTCG
+349 TETVCPTCH
-358 QVFPAERLA
+358 QPLPAEQVA
-367 ESRAAFAEHQKQRKD
+367 EAREAFAAHQQQRKD
-382 ALLEDSKMVKQGIA
+382 TLLEDSKFVKQGIA
-396 AAKDRLL
+396 AAQERL
-403 AAETALKTAQDEV
+403 ASAETALKSAQDEV
-416 QKAQITL
+416 QKAQAAL
-423 DSYTPPVEIT
+423 DSYTPPVIT
-433 PENLPDYDRRKGA
+433 EPENLPDYDRRKGA

-454 DKRIDRLTGDTEQE
+454 DKRIDRLNSDTEQE

-475 LSAVTAEKLRHDAV
+475 LSAVTAEKLTHDAV

-495 LADTRRRIADLQA
+495 LADTRRRIAALQA
-508 EQRTAAAEVEQMDRL
+508 EQRTAAAEMEQMDRL

-542 NSKFRLT
+542 NSRFRLT
-549 RWRLFTELVNG
+549 RWRLFTEQVNG

-569 DRNGSTFDGTNN
+569 DSNGTAFEGTNN

-614 QLQPIGSQVVR
+614 HLQEIGSQVVR
-625 LVVSEQDKELRIE
+625 LVVSEADKELRIE

>member
-1 MNIVLKSLDLVH
+1 MKIELKSLDLVH
-13 FKCFPKLHLDFHEG
+13 FKCFPKLRLDFHEG

-55 AGGARPDIKPHHAPA
+55 AGNARPDIKPHHAPA
-70 GTMPEVTAIL
+70 GTMPEVTAVL
-80 TVDGE
+80 EVDGE

-99 PRGSSIARYAG
+99 PRGSSIERYAG

-128 RRIAELIDERQFKLL
+128 RRIAELIDEQQFKLL

-149 TKGMHWKDRR
+149 TSKMHWKDRR

-176 AAPQFAELNEKVG
+176 AAPQFAELTEKVG

-199 LMKQRKDM
+199 LVKQRKDS

-217 VDECSRMVSELESL
+217 VDECSRMVAELESL
-231 DFAAARAESDRLQA
+231 DFAAAHSESNRLQA
-245 ERERLQGEIVKLS
+245 ERERVQGELVKLT
-258 NNTLAAQARNER
+258 NNTLAAQTCNE
-270 DELKNQLSELEVENN
+270 LGALQNQLREIETENN
-285 AHLAS
+285 THLAS
-290 QRVPVEDETPALTAA
+290 QRVPVEDKTAELRRALS
-305 LDRAKHEAD
+305 DCNQEVERIQS
-314 RLTRTIA
+314 TINYEN
-321 QETDYIASGET
+321 QYIAASEN
-332 RLNYYRARWRAI
+332 RLNDYRARWRAI
-344 DAEPF
+344 DTEEF
-349 TADRCPTCG
+349 TETVCPTCH
-358 QVFPAERLA
+358 QPLPAEQVA
-367 ESRAAFAEHQKQRKD
+367 EAREAFAAYQQQRKG
-382 ALLEDSKMVKQGIA
+382 ALLEDSKLVKQGIA
-396 AAKDRLL
+396 AAQERL
-403 AAETALKTAQDEV
+403 ASAETALKSAQDEM
-416 QKAQITL
+416 QKAQAAL
-423 DSYTPPVEIT
+423 DSYTPPVIT
-433 PENLPDYDRRKGA
+433 EPENLPDYDRRRNA
-446 ILTLIADA
+446 IQMLITDTE
-454 DKRIDRLTGDTEQE
+454 KRLDRLNSDTAAEKT
-468 RRRLETA
+468 RLETEH
-475 LSAVTAEKLRHDAV
+475 AELTRRKLESDAV

-495 LADTRRRIADLQA
+495 LIDTRRRIAELQA

-549 RWRLFTELVNG
+549 RWRLFTEQVNG

-569 DRNGSTFDGTNN
+569 DRNGSTFEGTNN
-581 AMKINIGMD
+581 AMRINIGMD
-590 IIDTLSEF
+590 IIDTLSAHF
-598 YGVRV
+598 GRRV

-614 QLQPIGSQVVR
+614 HLQPIGSQVVR

>member
-1 MNIVLKSLDLVH
+1 MKIELKSLDLVH
-13 FKCFPKLHLDFHEG
+13 FKCFLKLHLDFHEG
-27 VNNIYGENAAGKTS
+27 VNSLFGANAAGKTS
-41 VYDALTWLLFNKDS
+41 VYDALTWLLFDKDS
-55 AGGARPDIKPHHAPA
+55 AGHSRPAVKPTGAPA
-70 GTMPEVTAIL
+70 GAMPEVTAIL

-99 PRGSSIARYAG
+99 PRGSSIEHYAG

-128 RRIAELIDERQFKLL
+128 RRIAELIDENRFKLL

-149 TKGMHWKDRR
+149 TSKMHWKDRR

-176 AAPQFAELNEKVG
+176 TAPQFAELTEKVG

-217 VDECSRMVSELESL
+217 VDECSRMVTELESL
-231 DFAAARAESDRLQA
+231 DFAAAHSESDRLQA
-245 ERERLQGEIVKLS
+245 ERERVQGELVKLA
-258 NNTLAAQARNER
+258 NNTLAAQARNE
-270 DELKNQLSELEVENN
+270 LGALQNQLCELETENN

-290 QRVPVEDETPALTAA
+290 QRVPVEDKTDELRRALSERKQ
-305 LDRAKHEAD
+305 DVD
-314 RLTRTIA
+314 RLQRTIDH
-321 QETDYIASGET
+321 EKRYIADGET
-332 RLNYYRARWRAI
+332 RLNDYRARWRAI
-344 DAEPF
+344 DTEEF
-349 TADRCPTCG
+349 TETVCPTCH
-358 QVFPAERLA
+358 QPLPAEQVA
-367 ESRAAFAEHQKQRKD
+367 EAREAFAAYQQQRKG
-382 ALLEDSKMVKQGIA
+382 ALLEDSKLVKQGIA
-396 AAKDRLL
+396 AAQERL
-403 AAETALKTAQDEV
+403 ASAETALKSAQDEM
-416 QKAQITL
+416 QKAQAAL
-423 DSYTPPVEIT
+423 DSYTPPVIT
-433 PENLPDYDRRKGA
+433 EPENLPDYDRRRNA
-446 ILTLIADA
+446 IQMLITDTE
-454 DKRIDRLTGDTEQE
+454 KRLDRLNSDTAAEKT
-468 RRRLETA
+468 RLETEH
-475 LSAVTAEKLRHDAV
+475 AELTRRKLESDAV

-495 LADTRRRIADLQA
+495 LIDTRRRIAELQA

-549 RWRLFTELVNG
+549 RWRLFTEQVNG

-569 DRNGSTFDGTNN
+569 DRNGSTFEGTNN
-581 AMKINIGMD
+581 AMQINIGMD
-590 IIDTLSEF
+590 IIDTLSAHF
-598 YGVRV
+598 GRCV

-614 QLQPIGSQVVR
+614 HLQPIGSQVVR

>member
-1 MNIVLKSLDLVH
+1 MKIELKSLDLVH

-27 VNNIYGENAAGKTS
+27 VNSLFGANAAGKTS
-41 VYDALTWLLFNKDS
+41 VYDALTWLLFDKDS
-55 AGGARPDIKPHHAPA
+55 AGHSRPAVKPTGAPA
-70 GTMPEVTAIL
+70 GAMPEVTAIL
-80 TVDGE
+80 EVDGE

-99 PRGSSIARYAG
+99 PRGSSIERYAG

-119 VPLAENEYK
+119 VPLAENAYK

-176 AAPQFAELNEKVG
+176 AAPQFTELNEKVG

-217 VDECSRMVSELESL
+217 VDECSRMVAELESL
-231 DFAAARAESDRLQA
+231 DFAAAHSESDRLQD
-245 ERERLQGEIVKLS
+245 ERERVQGELVKLT
-258 NNTLAAQARNER
+258 NNTLAAQARNE
-270 DELKNQLSELEVENN
+270 LGALQNQLRELETENN

-290 QRVPVEDETPALTAA
+290 QRVPVEDETPVLTAA
-305 LDRAKHEAD
+305 LDRAKCEAD
-314 RLTRTIA
+314 RLTRTVA
-321 QETDYIASGET
+321 QERDLVLNGET
-332 RLNYYRARWRAI
+332 RLDDYRARWRAI
-344 DAEPF
+344 DAE
-349 TADRCPTCG
+349 TCG
-358 QVFPAERLA
+358 TTCPVCHQPLPQDMLET
-367 ESRAAFAEHQKQRKD
+367 SQDAFAAHQKQRKD

-403 AAETALKTAQDEV
+403 TAETALKTAQDEV
-416 QKAQITL
+416 QKAQISL
-423 DSYTPPVEIT
+423 DSYTPSVEVV

-454 DKRIDRLTGDTEQE
+454 DKRIDRLTSDTEQE

-495 LADTRRRIADLQA
+495 LSDTRRRIADLQA
-508 EQRTAAAEVEQMDRL
+508 EQRTAAAEMEQMDRL

-549 RWRLFTELVNG
+549 RWRLFTEQVNG

-569 DRNGSTFDGTNN
+569 DMNGSTFEGTNN
-581 AMKINIGMD
+581 AMQINIGMD
-590 IIDTLSEF
+590 IIDTLSAHF
-598 YGVRV
+598 SRRV

-614 QLQPIGSQVVR
+614 HLQPIGSQVVR

>member
-1 MNIVLKSLDLVH
+1 MKIELKSLDLVH

-27 VNNIYGENAAGKTS
+27 VNSLFGANAAGKTS
-41 VYDALTWLLFNKDS
+41 VYDALTWLLFDKDS
-55 AGGARPDIKPHHAPA
+55 AGHSRPAIKPTGAPA
-70 GTMPEVTAIL
+70 GTMPEVTAIME
-80 TVDGE
+80 VDGE

-99 PRGSSIARYAG
+99 PRGSSIERYAG

-119 VPLAENEYK
+119 VPLAENAYK

-149 TKGMHWKDRR
+149 AKGMHWKDRR

-171 KQLLA
+171 KQLLYT
-176 AAPQFAELNEKVG
+176 APQFAELAEKVG

-217 VDECSRMVSELESL
+217 VDECSRMVTELESL
-231 DFAAARAESDRLQA
+231 DFAAAHSESDRLQT

-270 DELKNQLSELEVENN
+270 DALQVQLRELEAENA

-305 LDRAKHEAD
+305 LDRAKREAD

-321 QETDYIASGET
+321 QERDLVLNGET
-332 RLNYYRARWRAI
+332 RLDDYRARWRAT
-344 DAEPF
+344 DAEVF
-349 TADRCPTCG
+349 TDEHCPTCG

-403 AAETALKTAQDEV
+403 TAETALKTAQDEL
-416 QKAQITL
+416 QKAQIAL
-423 DSYTPPVEIT
+423 DSYTPPVEVV

-454 DKRIDRLTGDTEQE
+454 DKRIDRLNSDTEQE

-475 LSAVTAEKLRHDAV
+475 LSAVTAEKLTHDAV

-495 LADTRRRIADLQA
+495 LADTRRRIAALQA
-508 EQRTAAAEVEQMDRL
+508 EQRTAAAEMEQMDRL

-542 NSKFRLT
+542 NSRFRLT

-560 GLADCCEPM
+560 GLVDCCEPM
-569 DRNGSTFDGTNN
+569 DSNGTAFEGTNN

-590 IIDTLSEF
+590 IIDTLSGF

-614 QLQPIGSQVVR
+614 HLQEIGSQVVR

>member
-1 MNIVLKSLDLVH
+1 MNILLKSLDLVH
-13 FKCFPKLHLDFHEG
+13 FKCFNVLHLDFHEG

-41 VYDALTWLLFNKDS
+41 VYDALTWLLFDKDS
-55 AGGARPDIKPHHAPA
+55 AGHSRPAIKPTGAPA

-80 TVDGE
+80 EVDGE

-99 PRGSSIARYAG
+99 PRGSSIERYAG

-119 VPLAENEYK
+119 VPLAENAYK

-176 AAPQFAELNEKVG
+176 TAPQFTELNEKVG

-217 VDECSRMVSELESL
+217 VDECSRMVAELESL
-231 DFAAARAESDRLQA
+231 DFAAAHSESDRLQA
-245 ERERLQGEIVKLS
+245 ERERVQGELMKLT
-258 NNTLAAQARNER
+258 NNTLAAQARNE
-270 DELKNQLSELEVENN
+270 LGALQNQLRELETENN
-285 AHLAS
+285 AHLVS
-290 QRVPVEDETPALTAA
+290 QRVPVEDETPVLTAA
-305 LDRAKHEAD
+305 LDRAKCEAD
-314 RLTRTIA
+314 RLTRTVA
-321 QETDYIASGET
+321 RETDYITTGENC
-332 RLNYYRARWRAI
+332 LNDYRARWRAI
-344 DAEPF
+344 DAEEF
-349 TADRCPTCG
+349 TETVCPTCH
-358 QVFPAERLA
+358 QPLPAEQVA
-367 ESRAAFAEHQKQRKD
+367 EAREAFAAHQQQRKD
-382 ALLEDSKMVKQGIA
+382 TLLEDSKFVKRGIEA
-396 AAKDRLL
+396 AQERL
-403 AAETALKTAQDEV
+403 ASAETALKNAQDEV
-416 QKAQITL
+416 QKAQISL
-423 DSYTPPVEIT
+423 DSYTPPVEVVS
-433 PENLPDYDRRKGA
+433 ENLPDYDRRRNA
-446 ILTLIADA
+446 IQMLITDTE
-454 DKRIDRLTGDTEQE
+454 KRLDRLNSDTAAEKT
-468 RRRLETA
+468 RLETEH
-475 LSAVTAEKLRHDAV
+475 AELTRRKLESDAV

-495 LADTRRRIADLQA
+495 LADTKKRIAELQA
-508 EQRTAAAEVEQMDRL
+508 EQRKAAAEVEQMDRL

-549 RWRLFTELVNG
+549 RWRLFTEQVNG

-569 DRNGSTFDGTNN
+569 DMNGSTFEGTNN
-581 AMKINIGMD
+581 AMQINIGMD
-590 IIDTLSEF
+590 IIDTLSAHF
-598 YGVRV
+598 GRRV

-614 QLQPIGSQVVR
+614 HLQPIGSQVVR